1 MKQQASPAA
10 AAQEVPAHFH
20 RGAPLQAHQRRRHRA
35 ILAMLDGLDGSLLDY
50 GCGWGDL
57 TWAMSG
63 RVGEACGVD
72 VDPERV
78 AFAAHEYA
86 PLAFSRCDAGS
97 LAFPDHHFDIVTS
110 VVVIPFVPD
119 VDAYLH
125 EVRRVLRPGG
135 HLILAGR
142 SMPWLNRVWRRMRGQ
157 DLSARSGLH
166 VLTAAATQAILER
179 HGFRV
184 LRRSA
189 FYDPPFS
196 ARRNAADLANS
207 VVEFIGDTLG
217 LVDVAPYPVFLA
229 RLES

>member
-1 MKQQASPAA
+1 MNEQASPCA
-10 AAQEVPAHFH
+10 AAQEIPAHFH

-35 ILAMLDGLDGSLLDY
+35 ILAMLEGLEGSLLDY

-57 TWAMSG
+57 TWAMSKQ
-63 RVGEACGVD
+63 VGQACGVD
-72 VDPERV
+72 VDPQRV
-78 AFAAHEYA
+78 AFAAQEYA
-86 PLAFSRCDAGS
+86 PVTFSRCDAGS
-97 LAFPDHHFDIVTS
+97 LAFPDQHFDIVTS

-119 VDAYLH
+119 VDAYLE

-142 SMPWLNRVWRRMRGQ
+142 SMPWLNRLWRRMSGQ
-157 DLSARSGLH
+157 GLSARSGLH
-166 VLTAAATQAILER
+166 VLTAAATQSRLEQ

-196 ARRNAADLANS
+196 ARRNLADVANS
-207 VVEFIGDTLG
+207 VVEFFGDMLG
-217 LVDVAPYPVFLA
+217 LVNVAPYPVFLA